1 MIYEQC
7 IEVLSVFYCL
17 MAPSCHGTV
26 CTAATAGGLTL
37 FLIFYHTHYDKDEN
51 DKKYA
56 SAEDST
62 QILIKERYH
71 KVTLS
76 LLSQA

>member
-37 FLIFYHTHYDKDEN
+37 FLIFYHTHYDKDQ
-51 DKKYA
+51 DYKKNA
-56 SAEDST
+56 PCEDST
-62 QILIKERYH
+62 HVLIQERDH
-71 KVTLS
+71 KITLS
-76 LLSQA
+76 P